1 MGWSRKREWDK
12 KTKPKLS
19 KKEDAEKEAK
29 KEFDG
34 KNEKAE
40 RKKIKWKEFWMEE
53 TEATEETEET
63 EETVETEETEE
74 STDDAAKTYQGST
87 ILYVIAFCHF
97 ILWHHL

>member
-1 MGWSRKREWDK
+1 
-12 KTKPKLS
+12 
-19 KKEDAEKEAK
+19 
-29 KEFDG
+29 
-34 KNEKAE
+34 
-40 RKKIKWKEFWMEE
+40 MEE

-97 ILWHHL
+97 IL